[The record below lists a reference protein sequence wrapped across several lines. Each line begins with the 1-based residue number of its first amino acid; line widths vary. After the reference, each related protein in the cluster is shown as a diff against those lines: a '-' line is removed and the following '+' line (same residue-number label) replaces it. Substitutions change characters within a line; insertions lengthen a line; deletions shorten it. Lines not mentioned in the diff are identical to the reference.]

1 MKKLIGYCGIDC
13 QTCDAYIATINNDDT
28 LREKTAKLWAELNN
42 APILPEHIHCHG
54 CRVDGVKTI
63 FCESLCAIRKC
74 AVSKGIA
81 TCSACEKMSCC
92 EALTAI
98 TSNNPEAKNN
108 LLSLEED
115 DGIQ

>member
-1 MKKLIGYCGIDC
+1 M
-13 QTCDAYIATINNDDT
+13 
-28 LREKTAKLWAELNN
+28 
-42 APILPEHIHCHG
+42 
-54 CRVDGVKTI
+54 
-63 FCESLCAIRKC
+63 
-74 AVSKGIA
+74 SKGIA